1 MPDEY
6 DLPPSRARACRWA
19 ALFFGLIAVIALATP
34 IALLVITAD
43 PLAKWQCGTDRA
55 CAFESGALA
64 ALDDEVRAQVAASP
78 SAREGFA
85 AHLAR
90 VPVRGGLAFL
100 SILSTLPFAALMFGV
115 AMALRS
121 FGTSAGIGAAIR
133 WLRLVAWAA
142 LAAALAPPIIGL
154 LHSVLLLPG
163 TPHGPGYAIEVD
175 GGPLL
180 LHCLLAFA
188 VMAVVWALDA
198 GHSAQRD
205 LAEIV

>member
-19 ALFFGLIAVIALATP
+19 ALFFGLIAAIALAAP
-34 IALLVITAD
+34 IALLAITGD
-43 PLAKWQCGTDRA
+43 PLTNWQCGSDRD
-55 CAFESGALA
+55 CAFENGALA

-78 SAREGFA
+78 SAQESFA
-85 AHLAR
+85 DPLDR
-90 VPVRGGLAFL
+90 VPIHGGLALL
-100 SILSTLPFAALMFGV
+100 SILSSLPFAALMFGV

-121 FGTSAGIGAAIR
+121 FGTSRGIPAAIK

-154 LHSVLLLPG
+154 LQSVLLLPG
-163 TPHGPGYAIEVD
+163 TPYGPGYAIEVE

-188 VMAVVWALDA
+188 TMALVWALDA